1 MMKNDLMAKLGDLTH
16 YYDRIMALPNF
27 VIIFCDDLGYG
38 DLGCYGNTR
47 IKTPNLDRMAAEG
60 IRLMQHYTPSP
71 ACTPSRASLLTGR
84 YPIRAGLPRVLG
96 PLSHEGFPDSET
108 TIAEVLRARGYA
120 SAIVGKWHLGRWPS
134 QLPTRHGFDRW
145 FGLPY
150 SNDMDQPDRG
160 FPPTPLMRDEAIV
173 EQPADQDTLT
183 RRYAEE
189 AVRFIE
195 DAGDRPFFLYLAHTM
210 PHVPLHASDAFR
222 GRSDAGRYGDV
233 VEEIDWS
240 VGEILRTL
248 TERGLDENTLVVFTS
263 DHGPWLTKGDQGGSA
278 GELRNGKATVYDGGV
293 RIPLVARWP
302 GNLPAGAVVNEATI
316 HMDLAPTMAAL
327 AGTALPDDRII
338 DGEDIWPVLVG
349 AGLRSAH
356 TFHYEWKGQRAIRKD
371 RWKLHLPRLEEPRA
385 YEAELYDMETDPYE
399 SKNLAREHP
408 DVVTALQEEAEAFD
422 AETGMDALRT
432 PWVNAWARQP

>member
-1 MMKNDLMAKLGDLTH
+1 LP
-16 YYDRIMALPNF
+16 AL
-27 VIIFCDDLGYG
+27 
-38 DLGCYGNTR
+38 
-47 IKTPNLDRMAAEG
+47 EG
-60 IRLMQHYTPSP
+60 IVVQAEERFGEVFADDT
-71 ACTPSRASLLTGR
+71 TRRRFGK
-84 YPIRAGLPRVLG
+84 
-96 PLSHEGFPDSET
+96 

-120 SAIVGKWHLGRWPS
+120 TAIVGKWHLGRWPS
-134 QLPTRHGFDRW
+134 HLPTRHGFDRW

-349 AGLRSAH
+349 TGHRSAH

-385 YEAELYDMETDPYE
+385 YEAELYDMETDPCE